1 MAYTPELTQTD
12 SAVLRGNWTD
22 NPCFYVSIVDGSRF
36 AVVAGPFRTH
46 PEALSMVD
54 PAIKAGRDADPKSH
68 FYAWGTVKM
77 KNGRKEGK
85 LNKQLGV

>member
-1 MAYTPELTQTD
+1 MEILTLTENKKMK
-12 SAVLRGNWTD
+12 RGNWTD
-22 NPCFYVSIVDGSRF
+22 KVCFYVSVVDGKRF

-54 PAIKAGRDADPKSH
+54 SAIEAGHKVDPKSH

-77 KNGRKEGK
+77 KNGHREGK
-85 LNKQLGV
+85 LNTQLGI